1 MVAVMALQT
10 FQDFGELVADMG
22 MQRNHQEQPRQNW
35 GRFWGK
41 IIHTES
47 HFPNKYGHDTE
58 MW

>member
-1 MVAVMALQT
+1 MALQT